1 MLESTPAILVHEL
14 LIISSLETNTSKK
27 LRVNSCPSITIYHK
41 LFYLSLKKVQA
52 KTFESIHV
60 GDNYNLDY
68 VPSTEIGMKSILID
82 RGNEFDKE
90 IDICISRDFSKIFE
104 VINES

>member
-1 MLESTPAILVHEL
+1 
-14 LIISSLETNTSKK
+14 
-27 LRVNSCPSITIYHK
+27 
-41 LFYLSLKKVQA
+41 
-52 KTFESIHV
+52 
-60 GDNYNLDY
+60 
-68 VPSTEIGMKSILID
+68 MKSILID